1 MIVFEVTT
9 TLGHLVYG
17 GSEKAS
23 EDKYKRNLLL
33 TAE

>member
-9 TLGHLVYG
+9 TLGNSVYG
-17 GSEKAS
+17 ESEKAGK
-23 EDKYKRNLLL
+23 DKYKRNLLL